1 MEVDP
6 LCLLATA
13 MQRMEADPLYL
24 LATAIKRR
32 RRES

>member
-1 MEVDP
+1 MEADP